1 MIALGSD
8 HAGFELKEYIKER
21 LLAWGYAV
29 EDRGCFSVES
39 ASYVSYG
46 ELAARDVAEG
56 RAKFAILICGT
67 GLGIS
72 MAANKVHGV
81 RAALCTNEY
90 MARMA
95 RMHNDANALAMGARV
110 IGPGLAE
117 EIVKAFLDTGF
128 EGGRHA
134 ERVATLME
142 LENKP

>member
-21 LLAWGYAV
+21 LLAWGYTV
-29 EDRGCFSVES
+29 EDRGCYSADR
-39 ASYVSYG
+39 ASYVSHG

-56 RAKFAILICGT
+56 RAKFAILVCGT

-95 RMHNDANALAMGARV
+95 RMHNDANVLALGARV
-110 IGPGLAE
+110 IGFGLAE
-117 EIVKAFLDTGF
+117 DIVKAFLDTGF